1 MPLSTTSGP
10 SVDTLKQRRDLL
22 ETRRELQGLRRKL
35 EKTERSLESLTR
47 VLSLVPDPIEIVSED
62 QTILFANHASR
73 MLHAEST
80 LESTYYYR
88 SVMGL
93 EEPPEECPI
102 RAAIADGYESVYSA
116 MSATGEAYVVT
127 VTPIELSDGRRAAM
141 SISRTAA
148 AGADRSD
155 ETPPAADERV
165 SGSTEADSSEVGS
178 RIPDSGVPDSGEE
191 EDAGL
196 LRDIAELATRTLDAV
211 LANVTDGVMIANA
224 RGEVILC
231 NRAFRE
237 ITGYTGSGPAELT
250 RILFPDR
257 PPAETALA
265 DLGRGDLPHKVERTI
280 LPPGGGRIP
289 VRMTAVRI
297 DGIGGCNGV
306 LLTLRDL
313 REKREAQDHAIKALN
328 LSLAGER
335 IAGLAHQVNNYLAPA
350 FFHTDALAQRDDL
363 DRKTRQSVNTIQNYL
378 HLCHESI
385 LTVLSLIRPAVPTP
399 IDMNELVSEAFSRH
413 HLTEEL
419 RLDNIEIVQKLDP
432 AVAATMGYRELLQQ
446 ALVNVIRNAQQ
457 AMAQAHGKGQLTVS
471 TEAPAGA
478 GTVIIR
484 IAGDGPGIP
493 EEIKDRIFDP
503 TFISKAS
510 PKGSGDTLQFTREVI
525 ARHGGTIDVLSPP
538 GKGATFE
545 IRLPVQRTESPGA
558 ADAAPA

>member
-1 MPLSTTSGP
+1 VPPSMTSGS

-35 EKTERSLESLTR
+35 ERAERSLESLTG
-47 VLSLVPDPIEIVSED
+47 VLSLVPDPIEIVSAD

-73 MLHAEST
+73 LLHAEST
-80 LESTYYYR
+80 LEGTFYYR

-93 EEPPEECPI
+93 EQPPEECPI

-116 MSATGEAYVVT
+116 TSETGEAYLVT

-141 SISRTAA
+141 SISRAA
-148 AGADRSD
+148 ATEANRSD
-155 ETPPAADERV
+155 DTPPAADEGVPR
-165 SGSTEADSSEVGS
+165 STETDSGGVGS
-178 RIPDSGVPDSGEE
+178 GE

-196 LRDIAELATRTLDAV
+196 LRDIAELATHTLDAV

-224 RGEVILC
+224 RGEMILC

-237 ITGYTGSGPAELT
+237 ITGCAGSGPAELA

-257 PPAETALA
+257 PSAETALA
-265 DLGRGDLPHKVERTI
+265 NLGRGDLPHQAERTI
-280 LPPGGGRIP
+280 FPPGGGRIP
-289 VRMTAVRI
+289 VEMTVERI
-297 DGIGGCNGV
+297 DGIGGCSGV

-313 REKREAQDHAIKALN
+313 REKREVQDHVIKALN
-328 LSLAGER
+328 FSLADER
-335 IAGLAHQVNNYLAPA
+335 IAGLAHQVNNYLTPV
-350 FFHTDALAQRDDL
+350 FFHTGALAQRDDL
-363 DRKTRQSVNTIQNYL
+363 DRKTRQSVTTIQNYL

-385 LTVLSLIRPAVPTP
+385 LTVLSLIRPAEPTP
-399 IDMNELVSEAFSRH
+399 IDMNELLSEAFSRH

-432 AVAATMGYRELLQQ
+432 AVAPTVGYRELLQQ
-446 ALVNVIRNAQQ
+446 ALVNVIRNLHQ

-471 TEAPAGA
+471 TEAPAGV
-478 GTVIIR
+478 GTITIR

-493 EEIKDRIFDP
+493 EENKDKIFDP
-503 TFISKAS
+503 MSASKPSA
-510 PKGSGDTLQFTREVI
+510 KGPGNGLHFTKEVI

-545 IRLPVQRTESPGA
+545 IRLPVKRTESPGA
-558 ADAAPA
+558 AGVDPA